1 MAYVPEPVGV
11 ADVSI
16 AGGVGSRWPG
26 RVARYL
32 TTPLLILLALILLY
46 FYLGGRELDSIE
58 ARLLTR
64 EKISAAA
71 SRHLVL
77 SAVST
82 FFVIIIAVPLGIMLT
97 RPLTRRVTPL
107 FLALAN
113 GGQTVPSIGVLVLF
127 ALWFGI
133 GFRYTIIALVAYA
146 ILPVLR
152 NTMVGLEQVDPFI
165 IEAGRGMGL
174 TKFGVLT
181 RLELPL
187 AIPVILA
194 GVRTALIINVGTA
207 TLATFVNGGGLGNII
222 NGGLTSG
229 RDTVTFTGA
238 VLTAAFALLVDW
250 LASIAEDLLRPRGL

>member
-1 MAYVPEPVGV
+1 MAYVPEPAGATSTAV
-11 ADVSI
+11 AVVSPP
-16 AGGVGSRWPG
+16 RLPG
-26 RVARYL
+26 RVARYA
-32 TTPLLILLALILLY
+32 TVPLLITVALILLY
-46 FYLGGRELDSIE
+46 VYVSAQELDSIE

-64 EKISAAA
+64 EKITAAA
-71 SRHLVL
+71 SRHLWL
-77 SAVST
+77 TTVST
-82 FFVIIIAVPLGIMLT
+82 FFVILIAVPLGIMLT

-187 AIPVILA
+187 AVPVILA
-194 GVRTALIINVGTA
+194 GIRTALIINVGTA

-229 RDTVTFTGA
+229 RDLVTLTGA
-238 VLTAAFALLVDW
+238 VITAAFALFVDW
-250 LASIAEDLLRPRGL
+250 LAGIAEDFLRPKGL

>member
-1 MAYVPEPVGV
+1 MV
-11 ADVSI
+11 AP
-16 AGGVGSRWPG
+16 RWPG
-26 RVARYL
+26 RVARYV
-32 TTPLLILLALILLY
+32 TVPLLILLALILLY
-46 FYLGGRELDSIE
+46 IYLGGRELDSIE

-64 EKISAAA
+64 EKIVAAA

-107 FLALAN
+107 FLGLAN

-174 TKFGVLT
+174 TKLGVLT

-187 AIPVILA
+187 AVPVILA

-229 RDTVTFTGA
+229 RDVVTFTGA
-238 VLTAAFALLVDW
+238 VLTAAFALFIDW
-250 LASIAEDLLRPRGL
+250 LAGIAEDFLRPKGL

>member
-1 MAYVPEPVGV
+1 MAFVPEPAGVPQAAVTGV
-11 ADVSI
+11 A
-16 AGGVGSRWPG
+16 APRWPG
-26 RVARYL
+26 RVARYA
-32 TTPLLILLALILLY
+32 TVPLLITFALILLY
-46 FYLGGRELDSIE
+46 IYLGAQELDSIE

-64 EKISAAA
+64 EKITAAA
-71 SRHLVL
+71 TRHLWL
-77 SAVST
+77 STVST
-82 FFVIIIAVPLGIMLT
+82 FFVIAIAVPLGIMLT
-97 RPLTRRVTPL
+97 RPLTKRVTPL
-107 FLALAN
+107 FLGLAN

-133 GFRYTIIALVAYA
+133 GFKYTIIALVAYA

-174 TKFGVLT
+174 TKLGVLT

-187 AIPVILA
+187 AVPVILA

-229 RDTVTFTGA
+229 RDVVTFTGA
-238 VLTAAFALLVDW
+238 VLTAAFALFIDW
-250 LASIAEDLLRPRGL
+250 LAGIAEDFLRPKGL